1 MPTSDDAFARGLAV
15 RKAILGDELKE
26 VLLYHV
32 ANPAARVYNGRRQLH
47 RGRMAAHM
55 NITRFLTGA
64 GLAAA
69 LSLPV
74 YAHHSFAAEFDA
86 AKPVTLTG
94 SVTKVEW
101 QNPHIWVYL
110 EVKDEQGRV
119 QPWQCEGGAP
129 NTLTRNGWSANSL
142 KSGEPV
148 TIEGVLAK
156 DGSKTCNM
164 RAVKLPDGR
173 TVFAGSSGG
182 DAPPKK

>member
-1 MPTSDDAFARGLAV
+1 
-15 RKAILGDELKE
+15 
-26 VLLYHV
+26 
-32 ANPAARVYNGRRQLH
+32 
-47 RGRMAAHM
+47 M
-55 NITRFLTGA
+55 NITRLIIGA

-69 LSLPV
+69 TSLPAS
-74 YAHHSFAAEFDA
+74 AHHSFAAEFDA
-86 AKPVTLTG
+86 SKQVTLTG
-94 SVTKVEW
+94 SVTRVEW

-110 EVKDEQGRV
+110 DVKDQQGRV

-182 DAPPKK
+182 DEPPKK